1 MGQGKGYGAQ
11 RLSDLLPGLP
21 GLHVP
26 GNLVLLLRIPF
37 GIPEQWEL
45 TGKIAYGFQIGVCK
59 AQDAVGL
66 HERHGGKDVVG
77 DIAAA
82 VRHHERGDFSQ
93 IIQKFLCLSLL
104 IGRVGVLVLTLF
116 HAEDGEVFVLF
127 QRHQIVLDER
137 LRHMGGGKNTAQ
149 RMLALKLRGRADAGQ
164 HGGGHIAEKK
174 HHVFLPVGKVLCKL
188 HGSDG
193 LSAAGG
199 APNGKD
205 SFLRLLLRR
214 GILLWHLA
222 GEDALF
228 LKVQHHCT
236 SLSAGASDAVLSS
249 GS

>member
-11 RLSDLLPGLP
+11 RLPNLLPGLP
-21 GLHVP
+21 GLDIA

-37 GIPEQWEL
+37 GIPEKREL
-45 TGKIAYGFQIGVCK
+45 AGEIAHRFQIGVRK
-59 AQDAVGL
+59 PQNAVGF
-66 HERHGGKDVVG
+66 HERHGGEDVVG

-82 VRHHERGDFSQ
+82 VRHHKGRDFPQ
-93 IIQKFLCLSLL
+93 IVQKLLRLGLL
-104 IGRVGVLVLTLF
+104 IGRVGVLVLSFF